1 MTAPSLHT
9 GRFGPNFP
17 GKRCGAKTR
26 AGGKCLKPASLG
38 TPRSLTHGARGGA
51 PRGKAHGM
59 YKTGQ
64 HTIEAVAER
73 RLKADAGRRSMK
85 RVKLATRMCS
95 LMGLFTVGADE
106 EALTAKN
113 WGKLIELRQQ
123 LEALDD
129 PVSAD
134 PV

>member
-1 MTAPSLHT
+1 MSTPSSHP

-38 TPRSLTHGARGGA
+38 TPRCITHGARGGA
-51 PRGKAHGM
+51 PRGEAHGM

-64 HTIEAVAER
+64 HTIQAVAER

-85 RVKLATRMCS
+85 RVKLAIRMAR
-95 LMGLFTVGADE
+95 LAGLFEGQKPRSSPVVVKKFYQLKAQYDALLDPPSVPTVE
-106 EALTAKN
+106 
-113 WGKLIELRQQ
+113 
-123 LEALDD
+123 
-129 PVSAD
+129 
-134 PV
+134 

>member
-1 MTAPSLHT
+1 MSTPSSHP

-26 AGGKCLKPASLG
+26 SGGKCLKPASLG
-38 TPRSLTHGARGGA
+38 TPRCITHGARGGA

-73 RLKADAGRRSMK
+73 RLKADAGRRSIK
-85 RVKLATRMCS
+85 RVKLAVRMARVA
-95 LMGLFTVGADE
+95 GLFEGQTPRSSPVVVEKFYQLKDE
-106 EALTAKN
+106 YDAL
-113 WGKLIELRQQ
+113 
-123 LEALDD
+123 LE
-129 PVSAD
+129 PPSAE
-134 PV
+134 VK